1 VEGTRETMRMAAVEY
16 GEAARRA
23 AGDDRA
29 MGERIDRLSA
39 GWPRRYH
46 SPGRL
51 MNDDDPSRSNGP
63 SRRRR

>member
-1 VEGTRETMRMAAVEY
+1 
-16 GEAARRA
+16 
-23 AGDDRA
+23 

-51 MNDDDPSRSNGP
+51 MNDDDPSRS
-63 SRRRR
+63 